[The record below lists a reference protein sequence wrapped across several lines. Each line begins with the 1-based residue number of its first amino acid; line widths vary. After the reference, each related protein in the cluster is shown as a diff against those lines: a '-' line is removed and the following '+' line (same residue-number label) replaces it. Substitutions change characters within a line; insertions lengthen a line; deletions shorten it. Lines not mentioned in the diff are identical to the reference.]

1 MRNGRQK
8 EYDGVMEKSLRKRDN
23 NERRKGCCVEANGS
37 KDRPVRLK
45 S

>member
-1 MRNGRQK
+1 MTNGRDK
-8 EYDGVMEKSLRKRDN
+8 EYDGVMEKSLCKRE

-37 KDRPVRLK
+37 KARPVRLK